1 MKVWAQDEFD
11 LVKTGADGQ
20 YRLGK
25 GDFRRVNMRGY
36 TRLILGA
43 GSLLGA
49 ANIGA
54 NSEIGAHCDFDAG
67 AVIGHGS
74 IIGARCHFGKGAWIK
89 SGCIVGHGVCFGD
102 GAVIERG
109 VELEGGVELP
119 AKVELFGVKNADG
132 RTMLRTIA
140 PVIGGTLHAFRAD
153 GRACVSLPGQ
163 LRRLEG
169 VSRGCC
175 GRSQVAYAEFS
186 GMKQGQGRGARA
198 AGRGELHRGAVS
210 RGQIFYILR
219 LPAAG
224 WPTANKA
231 PRGKEIRRRTG

>member
-102 GAVIERG
+102 GTVIERG

-132 RTMLRTIA
+132 RTMLTIA

-153 GRACVSLPGQ
+153 GRAYVSLPGQ
-163 LRRLEG
+163 LRRLEEFAEYAAD
-169 VSRGCC
+169 
-175 GRSQVAYAEFS
+175 QVAYAEFS
-186 GMKQGQGRGARA
+186 GMKRD
-198 AGRGELHRGAVS
+198 RGEARELLDAAN
-210 RGQIFYILR
+210 YI
-219 LPAAG
+219 AARFREG
-224 WPTANKA
+224 
-231 PRGKEIRRRTG
+231 

>member
-43 GSLLGA
+43 GSPLGA

-132 RTMLRTIA
+132 RTMLTIA

-153 GRACVSLPGQ
+153 GRAYVSLPGQ
-163 LRRLEG
+163 LRRLEEFAEYAAD
-169 VSRGCC
+169 
-175 GRSQVAYAEFS
+175 QVAYAEFS
-186 GMKQGQGRGARA
+186 GMKRD
-198 AGRGELHRGAVS
+198 RGEARELLDAAN
-210 RGQIFYILR
+210 YI
-219 LPAAG
+219 AARFREG
-224 WPTANKA
+224 
-231 PRGKEIRRRTG
+231 

>member
-54 NSEIGAHCDFDAG
+54 NSEIGARCDFDAG

-132 RTMLRTIA
+132 RTMLTIA

-153 GRACVSLPGQ
+153 GRVYVSLPGQ
-163 LRRLEG
+163 LRRLEEFAEYAAD
-169 VSRGCC
+169 
-175 GRSQVAYAEFS
+175 QVAYAEFS
-186 GMKQGQGRGARA
+186 GMKRD
-198 AGRGELHRGAVS
+198 RGEARELLDAAN
-210 RGQIFYILR
+210 YIAAR
-219 LPAAG
+219 LCAG
-224 WPTANKA
+224 
-231 PRGKEIRRRTG
+231 

>member
-54 NSEIGAHCDFDAG
+54 NSEIGARCDFDAG

-132 RTMLRTIA
+132 RTMLTIA

-153 GRACVSLPGQ
+153 GRAYVSLPGQ
-163 LRRLEG
+163 LRRLEEFAEYAAD
-169 VSRGCC
+169 
-175 GRSQVAYAEFS
+175 QVAYAEFS
-186 GMKQGQGRGARA
+186 GMKRD
-198 AGRGELHRGAVS
+198 RGEARELLDAAN
-210 RGQIFYILR
+210 YIAARLR
-219 LPAAG
+219 EG
-224 WPTANKA
+224 
-231 PRGKEIRRRTG
+231 

>member
-132 RTMLRTIA
+132 RTMLTIA

-153 GRACVSLPGQ
+153 GRAYVSLQGQ
-163 LRRLEG
+163 LRRLEEFAEYAAD
-169 VSRGCC
+169 
-175 GRSQVAYAEFS
+175 QVAYAEFS
-186 GMKQGQGRGARA
+186 GMKRD
-198 AGRGELHRGAVS
+198 RGEARELLDAAN
-210 RGQIFYILR
+210 YI
-219 LPAAG
+219 AARFREG
-224 WPTANKA
+224 
-231 PRGKEIRRRTG
+231 

>member
-119 AKVELFGVKNADG
+119 ARVELFGVKNADG
-132 RTMLRTIA
+132 RTMLTIA

-153 GRACVSLPGQ
+153 GRAYVSLPGQ
-163 LRRLEG
+163 LRRLEEFAEYAAD
-169 VSRGCC
+169 
-175 GRSQVAYAEFS
+175 QVAYAEFS
-186 GMKQGQGRGARA
+186 GMKRD
-198 AGRGELHRGAVS
+198 RGEARELLDAAN
-210 RGQIFYILR
+210 YIAAR
-219 LPAAG
+219 LCAG
-224 WPTANKA
+224 
-231 PRGKEIRRRTG
+231 

>member
-11 LVKTGADGQ
+11 MVKTGVDGQ
-20 YRLGK
+20 YRFGK
-25 GDFRRVNMRGY
+25 GDFRRVDMRGY

-89 SGCIVGHGVCFGD
+89 SGCIVGNGVCFGD

-119 AKVELFGVKNADG
+119 ARVELFGVKNADG
-132 RTMLRTIA
+132 RTMLTLA

-153 GRACVSLPGQ
+153 GRAYVSLPGQ
-163 LRRLEG
+163 LRRLEEFAEYAAD
-169 VSRGCC
+169 
-175 GRSQVAYAEFS
+175 QVAYAEFL
-186 GMKQGQGRGARA
+186 GMKRD
-198 AGRGELHRGAVS
+198 RGEARELLDAAN
-210 RGQIFYILR
+210 YIAAR
-219 LPAAG
+219 LCAG
-224 WPTANKA
+224 
-231 PRGKEIRRRTG
+231 

>member
-132 RTMLRTIA
+132 RTMLTIA

-153 GRACVSLPGQ
+153 GRAYVSLPGQ
-163 LRRLEG
+163 LRRLEEFAEYAAD
-169 VSRGCC
+169 
-175 GRSQVAYAEFS
+175 QVAYAEFS
-186 GMKQGQGRGARA
+186 GMKRD
-198 AGRGELHRGAVS
+198 RGEARELLDAAN
-210 RGQIFYILR
+210 YIAARLR
-219 LPAAG
+219 EG
-224 WPTANKA
+224 
-231 PRGKEIRRRTG
+231 

>member
-20 YRLGK
+20 YRFGK

-132 RTMLRTIA
+132 RTMLTIA

-153 GRACVSLPGQ
+153 GRAYVSLPGQ
-163 LRRLEG
+163 LRRLEEFAEYAAD
-169 VSRGCC
+169 
-175 GRSQVAYAEFS
+175 QVAYAEFS
-186 GMKQGQGRGARA
+186 GMKRD
-198 AGRGELHRGAVS
+198 RGEARELLDAAN
-210 RGQIFYILR
+210 YI
-219 LPAAG
+219 AARFREG
-224 WPTANKA
+224 
-231 PRGKEIRRRTG
+231 

>member
-11 LVKTGADGQ
+11 LLKTGADGQ

-132 RTMLRTIA
+132 RTMLTIA
-140 PVIGGTLHAFRAD
+140 PVIGGTLHAFRAE
-153 GRACVSLPGQ
+153 GRAYVSLPGQ
-163 LRRLEG
+163 LRRLEEFAEYAAD
-169 VSRGCC
+169 
-175 GRSQVAYAEFS
+175 QVAYAEFS
-186 GMKQGQGRGARA
+186 GMKRD
-198 AGRGELHRGAVS
+198 RGEARELLDAAN
-210 RGQIFYILR
+210 YIAAR
-219 LPAAG
+219 LCAG
-224 WPTANKA
+224 
-231 PRGKEIRRRTG
+231 

>member
-132 RTMLRTIA
+132 RTMLTIA

-153 GRACVSLPGQ
+153 GRAYVSLPGQ
-163 LRRLEG
+163 LRRLEEFAEYAAD
-169 VSRGCC
+169 
-175 GRSQVAYAEFS
+175 QVAYAEFS
-186 GMKQGQGRGARA
+186 GMKRD
-198 AGRGELHRGAVS
+198 RGEARELLDAAN
-210 RGQIFYILR
+210 YITARLR
-219 LPAAG
+219 EG
-224 WPTANKA
+224 
-231 PRGKEIRRRTG
+231 EIYSIKSSGRQAR

>member
-119 AKVELFGVKNADG
+119 ARVELFGVKNADG
-132 RTMLRTIA
+132 RTMLTIA

-153 GRACVSLPGQ
+153 GRVYVSLPGQ
-163 LRRLEG
+163 LRRLEEFAEYAAD
-169 VSRGCC
+169 
-175 GRSQVAYAEFS
+175 QVAYAEFS
-186 GMKQGQGRGARA
+186 GMKRD
-198 AGRGELHRGAVS
+198 RGEARELLDAAN
-210 RGQIFYILR
+210 YIAARLR
-219 LPAAG
+219 EG
-224 WPTANKA
+224 
-231 PRGKEIRRRTG
+231 

>member
-132 RTMLRTIA
+132 RTMLTVA
-140 PVIGGTLHAFRAD
+140 PVVGGTLHAFRAD
-153 GRACVSLPGQ
+153 GRAYVSLPGQ
-163 LRRLEG
+163 LRRLEEFAEYAAD
-169 VSRGCC
+169 
-175 GRSQVAYAEFS
+175 QVAYAEFS
-186 GMKQGQGRGARA
+186 GMKRD
-198 AGRGELHRGAVS
+198 RGEARELLDAAN
-210 RGQIFYILR
+210 YI
-219 LPAAG
+219 AARFREG
-224 WPTANKA
+224 
-231 PRGKEIRRRTG
+231 

>member
-132 RTMLRTIA
+132 RTMLTIA
-140 PVIGGTLHAFRAD
+140 PVIGGMLHAFRAD
-153 GRACVSLPGQ
+153 GRAYVSLPGQ
-163 LRRLEG
+163 LRRLEEFAEYAAD
-169 VSRGCC
+169 
-175 GRSQVAYAEFS
+175 QVAYAEFS
-186 GMKQGQGRGARA
+186 GMKRD
-198 AGRGELHRGAVS
+198 RGEARELLDAAN
-210 RGQIFYILR
+210 YI
-219 LPAAG
+219 AARFREG
-224 WPTANKA
+224 
-231 PRGKEIRRRTG
+231 

>member
-25 GDFRRVNMRGY
+25 GDFRRVNMRGH

-132 RTMLRTIA
+132 RTMLTIA

-153 GRACVSLPGQ
+153 GRAYVSLPGQ
-163 LRRLEG
+163 LRRLEEFAEYAAD
-169 VSRGCC
+169 
-175 GRSQVAYAEFS
+175 QVAYAEFS
-186 GMKQGQGRGARA
+186 GMKQRD
-198 AGRGELHRGAVS
+198 RGEARELLDAAN
-210 RGQIFYILR
+210 YIAARLR
-219 LPAAG
+219 EG
-224 WPTANKA
+224 
-231 PRGKEIRRRTG
+231 

>member
-11 LVKTGADGQ
+11 LFKTGADGQ

-132 RTMLRTIA
+132 RTMLTIA

-153 GRACVSLPGQ
+153 GRAYVSLPGQ
-163 LRRLEG
+163 LRRLEEFAEYAAD
-169 VSRGCC
+169 
-175 GRSQVAYAEFS
+175 QVAYAEFS
-186 GMKQGQGRGARA
+186 GMKRD
-198 AGRGELHRGAVS
+198 RGEARELLDAAN
-210 RGQIFYILR
+210 YIAAR
-219 LPAAG
+219 LC
-224 WPTANKA
+224 
-231 PRGKEIRRRTG
+231 TG

>member
-11 LVKTGADGQ
+11 LFKTGADGQ

-67 AVIGHGS
+67 AVIGQGS

-132 RTMLRTIA
+132 RTMLTIA

-153 GRACVSLPGQ
+153 GRAYVSQPGQ
-163 LRRLEG
+163 LRRLEEFAEYAAD
-169 VSRGCC
+169 
-175 GRSQVAYAEFS
+175 QVAYAEFS
-186 GMKQGQGRGARA
+186 GMKRD
-198 AGRGELHRGAVS
+198 RGEARELLDAAN
-210 RGQIFYILR
+210 YI
-219 LPAAG
+219 AARFREG
-224 WPTANKA
+224 
-231 PRGKEIRRRTG
+231 

>member
-89 SGCIVGHGVCFGD
+89 SGCIVGNGVCFGD

-132 RTMLRTIA
+132 RTMLTIA

-153 GRACVSLPGQ
+153 GRAYVSLPGQ
-163 LRRLEG
+163 LRRLEEFAEYAAD
-169 VSRGCC
+169 
-175 GRSQVAYAEFS
+175 QVAYAEFS
-186 GMKQGQGRGARA
+186 GMKRD
-198 AGRGELHRGAVS
+198 RGEARELLDAAN
-210 RGQIFYILR
+210 YIAAR
-219 LPAAG
+219 LCAG
-224 WPTANKA
+224 
-231 PRGKEIRRRTG
+231 

>member
-89 SGCIVGHGVCFGD
+89 SGCIVGHDVCFGD

-132 RTMLRTIA
+132 RTMLTIA

-153 GRACVSLPGQ
+153 GRAYVSLPGQ
-163 LRRLEG
+163 LRRLEEFAEYAAD
-169 VSRGCC
+169 
-175 GRSQVAYAEFS
+175 QVAYAEFS
-186 GMKQGQGRGARA
+186 GMKRD
-198 AGRGELHRGAVS
+198 RGEARELLDAAN
-210 RGQIFYILR
+210 YIAAR
-219 LPAAG
+219 LC
-224 WPTANKA
+224 
-231 PRGKEIRRRTG
+231 TG

>member
-89 SGCIVGHGVCFGD
+89 SGCIVGNGVCFGD

-132 RTMLRTIA
+132 RTMLTIA

-153 GRACVSLPGQ
+153 GRAYVSLPGQ
-163 LRRLEG
+163 LRRLEEFAEYAAD
-169 VSRGCC
+169 
-175 GRSQVAYAEFS
+175 QVAYAEFS
-186 GMKQGQGRGARA
+186 GMKRD
-198 AGRGELHRGAVS
+198 RGEARELLDAAN
-210 RGQIFYILR
+210 YIAARLR
-219 LPAAG
+219 EG
-224 WPTANKA
+224 
-231 PRGKEIRRRTG
+231 

>member
-11 LVKTGADGQ
+11 LVKTGVDGQ

-25 GDFRRVNMRGY
+25 GDFRRVNMRGH

-132 RTMLRTIA
+132 RTMLTIA
-140 PVIGGTLHAFRAD
+140 PVIGGTLHAFRAE
-153 GRACVSLPGQ
+153 GRAYVSLPGQ
-163 LRRLEG
+163 LRRLEEFAEYAAD
-169 VSRGCC
+169 
-175 GRSQVAYAEFS
+175 QVAYAEFS
-186 GMKQGQGRGARA
+186 GMKRD
-198 AGRGELHRGAVS
+198 RGEARELLDAAN
-210 RGQIFYILR
+210 YI
-219 LPAAG
+219 AARFREG
-224 WPTANKA
+224 
-231 PRGKEIRRRTG
+231 

>member
-25 GDFRRVNMRGY
+25 GDFRWVNMRGY

-132 RTMLRTIA
+132 RTMLTIA

-153 GRACVSLPGQ
+153 GRAYVSLPGQ
-163 LRRLEG
+163 LRRLEEFAEYAAD
-169 VSRGCC
+169 
-175 GRSQVAYAEFS
+175 QVAYAEFS
-186 GMKQGQGRGARA
+186 GMKRDGDEARELLDA
-198 AGRGELHRGAVS
+198 AN
-210 RGQIFYILR
+210 YI
-219 LPAAG
+219 AARFREG
-224 WPTANKA
+224 
-231 PRGKEIRRRTG
+231 

>member
-49 ANIGA
+49 ADIGA

-89 SGCIVGHGVCFGD
+89 SGCIVGHGVCFGE

-132 RTMLRTIA
+132 RTMLTIA

-153 GRACVSLPGQ
+153 GRAYVSLPGQ
-163 LRRLEG
+163 LRRLEEFAEYAAD
-169 VSRGCC
+169 
-175 GRSQVAYAEFS
+175 QVAYAEFS
-186 GMKQGQGRGARA
+186 GMKRD
-198 AGRGELHRGAVS
+198 RGEARELLDAAN
-210 RGQIFYILR
+210 YIAAR
-219 LPAAG
+219 LCAG
-224 WPTANKA
+224 
-231 PRGKEIRRRTG
+231 

>member
-132 RTMLRTIA
+132 RTMLTIA

-153 GRACVSLPGQ
+153 GRVYVSLPGQ
-163 LRRLEG
+163 IRRLEEFAEYAAD
-169 VSRGCC
+169 
-175 GRSQVAYAEFS
+175 QVAYAEFS
-186 GMKQGQGRGARA
+186 GMKRD
-198 AGRGELHRGAVS
+198 RGEARELLDAAN
-210 RGQIFYILR
+210 YIAAR
-219 LPAAG
+219 LCAG
-224 WPTANKA
+224 
-231 PRGKEIRRRTG
+231 

>member
-1 MKVWAQDEFD
+1 MKVWVQDEFD

-132 RTMLRTIA
+132 RTMLTIA

-153 GRACVSLPGQ
+153 GRAYVSLPGQ
-163 LRRLEG
+163 LRRLEEFAEYAAD
-169 VSRGCC
+169 
-175 GRSQVAYAEFS
+175 QVAYAEFS
-186 GMKQGQGRGARA
+186 GMKRD
-198 AGRGELHRGAVS
+198 RGEARELLDAAN
-210 RGQIFYILR
+210 YIAARLR
-219 LPAAG
+219 EG
-224 WPTANKA
+224 
-231 PRGKEIRRRTG
+231 

>member
-11 LVKTGADGQ
+11 LFKTGADGQ

-89 SGCIVGHGVCFGD
+89 SGCIVGNGVCFGD

-132 RTMLRTIA
+132 RTMLTIA

-153 GRACVSLPGQ
+153 GRVYVSLPGQ
-163 LRRLEG
+163 LRRLEEFAEYAAD
-169 VSRGCC
+169 
-175 GRSQVAYAEFS
+175 QVAYAEFS
-186 GMKQGQGRGARA
+186 GMKRD
-198 AGRGELHRGAVS
+198 RGEARELLDAAN
-210 RGQIFYILR
+210 YIAAR
-219 LPAAG
+219 LCAG
-224 WPTANKA
+224 
-231 PRGKEIRRRTG
+231 

>member
-11 LVKTGADGQ
+11 LVKTGEDGQ
-20 YRLGK
+20 CRLGK
-25 GDFRRVNMRGY
+25 GDFRRVDMRGY

-67 AVIGHGS
+67 TVIGHGS

-132 RTMLRTIA
+132 RTMLTIA

-153 GRACVSLPGQ
+153 GRAYVSLPGQ
-163 LRRLEG
+163 LRRLEEFAEYAAD
-169 VSRGCC
+169 
-175 GRSQVAYAEFS
+175 QVAYAEFS
-186 GMKQGQGRGARA
+186 GMKRD
-198 AGRGELHRGAVS
+198 RGEARELLDAAN
-210 RGQIFYILR
+210 YIAAR
-219 LPAAG
+219 LCAG
-224 WPTANKA
+224 
-231 PRGKEIRRRTG
+231 

>member
-11 LVKTGADGQ
+11 LFKTGADGQ

-25 GDFRRVNMRGY
+25 GDFRRVDMRGY

-67 AVIGHGS
+67 AVIGRGS

-132 RTMLRTIA
+132 RTMLTIA

-153 GRACVSLPGQ
+153 GRAYVSLPGQ
-163 LRRLEG
+163 LRRLEEFAEYAAD
-169 VSRGCC
+169 
-175 GRSQVAYAEFS
+175 QVAYAEFS
-186 GMKQGQGRGARA
+186 GMKRD
-198 AGRGELHRGAVS
+198 RGEARELLDAAN
-210 RGQIFYILR
+210 YIAAR
-219 LPAAG
+219 LCAG
-224 WPTANKA
+224 
-231 PRGKEIRRRTG
+231 

>member
-109 VELEGGVELP
+109 VELEGGVEIP

-132 RTMLRTIA
+132 RTMLTIA

-153 GRACVSLPGQ
+153 GRAYVSLPGQ
-163 LRRLEG
+163 LRRLEEFAEYAAD
-169 VSRGCC
+169 
-175 GRSQVAYAEFS
+175 QVAYAEFS
-186 GMKQGQGRGARA
+186 GMKRD
-198 AGRGELHRGAVS
+198 RGEARELLDAAN
-210 RGQIFYILR
+210 YIAAR
-219 LPAAG
+219 LCAG
-224 WPTANKA
+224 
-231 PRGKEIRRRTG
+231 

>member
-11 LVKTGADGQ
+11 LFKTGADGQ

-25 GDFRRVNMRGY
+25 GDFRRVDMRGH

-132 RTMLRTIA
+132 RTMLTIA

-153 GRACVSLPGQ
+153 GRAYVSLQGQ
-163 LRRLEG
+163 LRRLEEFAEYAAD
-169 VSRGCC
+169 
-175 GRSQVAYAEFS
+175 QVAYAEFS
-186 GMKQGQGRGARA
+186 GMKRD
-198 AGRGELHRGAVS
+198 RGEARELLDAAN
-210 RGQIFYILR
+210 YI
-219 LPAAG
+219 AARFREG
-224 WPTANKA
+224 
-231 PRGKEIRRRTG
+231 

>member
-11 LVKTGADGQ
+11 LFKTGADGQ

-132 RTMLRTIA
+132 RTMLTIA

-153 GRACVSLPGQ
+153 GRAYVSLQGQ
-163 LRRLEG
+163 LRRLEEFAEYAAD
-169 VSRGCC
+169 
-175 GRSQVAYAEFS
+175 QAAYAEFS
-186 GMKQGQGRGARA
+186 GMKRD
-198 AGRGELHRGAVS
+198 RGEARELLDAAN
-210 RGQIFYILR
+210 YIAAR
-219 LPAAG
+219 LCAG
-224 WPTANKA
+224 
-231 PRGKEIRRRTG
+231 

>member
-54 NSEIGAHCDFDAG
+54 NSKIGAHCDFDAG

-132 RTMLRTIA
+132 RTMLTIA

-153 GRACVSLPGQ
+153 GRAYVSLPGQ
-163 LRRLEG
+163 LRRLEEFAEYAAD
-169 VSRGCC
+169 
-175 GRSQVAYAEFS
+175 QVAYAEFS
-186 GMKQGQGRGARA
+186 GMKRD
-198 AGRGELHRGAVS
+198 RGEARELLDAAN
-210 RGQIFYILR
+210 YIAAR
-219 LPAAG
+219 LCEG
-224 WPTANKA
+224 
-231 PRGKEIRRRTG
+231 

>member
-132 RTMLRTIA
+132 RTMLTIV

-153 GRACVSLPGQ
+153 GRAYVSLPGQ
-163 LRRLEG
+163 LRRLEEFAEYAAD
-169 VSRGCC
+169 
-175 GRSQVAYAEFS
+175 QVAYAEFS
-186 GMKQGQGRGARA
+186 GMKRD
-198 AGRGELHRGAVS
+198 RGEARELLDAAN
-210 RGQIFYILR
+210 YIAAR
-219 LPAAG
+219 LCAG
-224 WPTANKA
+224 
-231 PRGKEIRRRTG
+231 

>member
-132 RTMLRTIA
+132 RTMLTIA
-140 PVIGGTLHAFRAD
+140 PVIGGMLHAFRAD
-153 GRACVSLPGQ
+153 GRAYVSLPGQ
-163 LRRLEG
+163 LRRLEEFAEYAAD
-169 VSRGCC
+169 
-175 GRSQVAYAEFS
+175 QVAYAEFS
-186 GMKQGQGRGARA
+186 GMKRD
-198 AGRGELHRGAVS
+198 RGEARELLDAAN
-210 RGQIFYILR
+210 YIAARLR
-219 LPAAG
+219 EG
-224 WPTANKA
+224 
-231 PRGKEIRRRTG
+231 

>member
-43 GSLLGA
+43 GSLMGA

-132 RTMLRTIA
+132 RTMLTIA

-153 GRACVSLPGQ
+153 GRAYVSLPGQ
-163 LRRLEG
+163 LRRLEEFAEYAAD
-169 VSRGCC
+169 
-175 GRSQVAYAEFS
+175 QVAYAEFS
-186 GMKQGQGRGARA
+186 GMKRD
-198 AGRGELHRGAVS
+198 RGEARELLDAAN
-210 RGQIFYILR
+210 YIAAR
-219 LPAAG
+219 LCAG
-224 WPTANKA
+224 
-231 PRGKEIRRRTG
+231 

>member
-11 LVKTGADGQ
+11 LFKTGADGQ

-67 AVIGHGS
+67 AVIGYGS

-132 RTMLRTIA
+132 RTMLTIA

-153 GRACVSLPGQ
+153 GRAYVSLPGQ
-163 LRRLEG
+163 LRRLEEFAEYAAD
-169 VSRGCC
+169 
-175 GRSQVAYAEFS
+175 QVAYAEFS
-186 GMKQGQGRGARA
+186 GMKRD
-198 AGRGELHRGAVS
+198 RGEARELLDAAN
-210 RGQIFYILR
+210 YIAAR
-219 LPAAG
+219 LCAG
-224 WPTANKA
+224 
-231 PRGKEIRRRTG
+231 

>member
-132 RTMLRTIA
+132 RTMLTIA

-153 GRACVSLPGQ
+153 GWAYVSLPGQ
-163 LRRLEG
+163 LWRLEEFAEYAAD
-169 VSRGCC
+169 
-175 GRSQVAYAEFS
+175 QVAYAEFS
-186 GMKQGQGRGARA
+186 GMKRD
-198 AGRGELHRGAVS
+198 RGEARELLDAAN
-210 RGQIFYILR
+210 YIAARLR
-219 LPAAG
+219 EG
-224 WPTANKA
+224 
-231 PRGKEIRRRTG
+231 